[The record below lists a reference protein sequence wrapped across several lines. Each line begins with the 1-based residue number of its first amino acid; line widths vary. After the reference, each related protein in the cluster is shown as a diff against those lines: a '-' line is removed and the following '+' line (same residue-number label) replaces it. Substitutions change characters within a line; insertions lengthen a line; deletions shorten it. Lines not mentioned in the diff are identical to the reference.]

1 VRKFLPRKASYS
13 IIRSVA
19 LTFEKLMWVVAR
31 GAPGLAKK
39 IIRAQNASLL
49 PANYPVDVDFKPRY
63 NPWDE
68 RMCLV
73 ADGDVFEEI
82 SRGRLE
88 VVTDHV
94 DHVDATGIVLKSGR
108 HLDADII
115 VTATGLQLQALGGV
129 RITMD
134 GAEIKPQDRFSYKA
148 HMLEDV
154 PNLIWC
160 IGYTNA
166 SWTLRADM
174 TARSAAR
181 LLAHMNANGYTHAYP
196 HLSGGPIAEAP
207 LWNLQAGYVLRNPH
221 ALPKSSTKRPWVVR
235 QDFLVDS
242 IDHRFLDKIDED
254 MVFGRVSTRALVG

>member
-1 VRKFLPRKASYS
+1 M
-13 IIRSVA
+13 
-19 LTFEKLMWVVAR
+19 LT
-31 GAPGLAKK
+31 
-39 IIRAQNASLL
+39 
-49 PANYPVDVDFKPRY
+49 
-63 NPWDE
+63 
-68 RMCLV
+68 
-73 ADGDVFEEI
+73 
-82 SRGRLE
+82 
-88 VVTDHV
+88 
-94 DHVDATGIVLKSGR
+94 SGS

-115 VTATGLQLQALGGV
+115 VKATGLQLQALGGV

-181 LLAHMNANGYTHAYP
+181 LLAYMNANGYTHAYP
-196 HLSGGPIAEAP
+196 HLGGGPIAEAP